1 MGDSLSRTVGI
12 VQARTDSTRLPGKI
26 LRPIIKGLP
35 TLDLLWVRISQ
46 VDISWWLAT
55 TDRSEDDE
63 LSEKAATLGFRVLR
77 GDTEDV
83 LSRYEAIA
91 EITGANLIV
100 KVNGDNP
107 TTGAEG
113 IRALVSEASSLGS
126 TKFMI
131 ADTGSTRRYPLGH
144 LPQILSREALDSA
157 RRLIPEEANYH
168 RTHVTSVLLRDHTK
182 QTRIELGPKASHLR
196 WTIDSALDLQTI
208 SGLFWSL
215 DVPFE
220 TATYRDFLRAVTR
233 DPLRNQENQ
242 KERQKAIG
250 QG

>member
-1 MGDSLSRTVGI
+1 MGI
-12 VQARTDSTRLPGKI
+12 VQARTDSARLPGKI
-26 LRPIIKGLP
+26 LRPIFEGLP
-35 TLDLLWVRISQ
+35 TLDLLWGRISQ
-46 VDISWWLAT
+46 VDIPWWLAT
-55 TDRSEDDE
+55 TDRSEDDQ

-113 IRALVSEASSLGS
+113 IRALISEASYLGL

-131 ADTGSTRRYPLGH
+131 ADTGVTRRYPLGH
-144 LPQILSREALDSA
+144 LPQVLSREALDST
-157 RRLIPEEANYH
+157 RSLIPEGADYH
-168 RTHVTSVLLRDHTK
+168 RTHVTSVLLREHTK
-182 QTRIELGPKASHLR
+182 QTQIELGPKASHLR
-196 WTIDSALDLQTI
+196 WTVDTVLDLKTVR
-208 SGLFWSL
+208 GLFRSL
-215 DVPFE
+215 EVPFE
-220 TATYRDFLRAVTR
+220 SATYRDFLRAVA
-233 DPLRNQENQ
+233 RNPFENRKNQ
-242 KERQKAIG
+242 NERQKAID